1 MEEYITEIK
10 NLSIEKLLI
19 KISEVSYIRS
29 ELNKQDFIIETKKDE
44 ITIHSLKDFNFKIII
59 KNNLYNQNIEMFN
72 LNKKILNDLKEKT
85 ENIIIQIR
93 KDIELL

>member
-10 NLSIEKLLI
+10 NLSIKNLLV

-29 ELNKQDFIIETKKDE
+29 ELNKQDFIIETKRDE

-59 KNNLYNQNIEMFN
+59 KNKKNIEMFN
-72 LNKKILNDLKEKT
+72 LNNIILKDLKEKI